1 MANIEKNKIKTK
13 KKQKK
18 GKQKIKEKILNKNRY
33 LGFRTTQ
40 HIPIE

>member
-1 MANIEKNKIKTK
+1 MANIEKKIKTK
-13 KKQKK
+13 KRE
-18 GKQKIKEKILNKNRY
+18 KIKEKILNKNRY